1 MTVRHVEHRAP
12 SLRLALPLA
21 LVGPAFFLV
30 LYLLS
35 VGWAVPSGRRAAV
48 VGLAATAAAW
58 LGSSEWLTSRPSAR
72 RAGPDMS
79 AALFAAVLPCAVLTA
94 LSVALLRS
102 GDSAGVWAVIPVVAL
117 AQAGVLL
124 HAVRHIQD
132 AESDSPVQD
141 AASGSPAKDAASG
154 SPVMDAES
162 GGPVQAD
169 GHSAA
174 VPDGTPRGEPSPA
187 AQAAADPPGGN
198 PSGSPGKEADVSTET
213 ADQDPAAAGTATGT
227 GPDDQA
233 GDVDPDAA
241 PTPGAESTGPSDTP
255 DPVDTADTPDPVDTA
270 DTPDPVDTAD
280 TPDPVDAAEEQG
292 GDEDTGPASRKPRAP
307 EVGIDAELWRN
318 LADALSEPADHRR
331 EQGGVALTA
340 RTDDGLWTIVGV
352 VLPQQTWAS
361 SVRCEFSVLEVER
374 VRDALDSLGPDHHD
388 VVNITWLHTHPGLS
402 VFLSATDHATSAS
415 WRALDPEFRP
425 VVVDVTKDGL
435 DDQIGVFDER
445 GKALRIGLVDGVL
458 PTETAEA
465 VRDAVLDRYRRSGSP
480 LPLVLVGAEP
490 CAA

>member
-12 SLRLALPLA
+12 SLRLAMPLA
-21 LVGPAFFLV
+21 LVGPALFLA

-48 VGLAATAAAW
+48 VGLAATVVAW
-58 LGSSEWLTSRPSAR
+58 LGSSEWLTSRPSVR
-72 RAGPDMS
+72 PAGPDTS
-79 AALFAAVLPCAVLTA
+79 AALFAAVLPCAALTA

-124 HAVRHIQD
+124 HAVRHGQD
-132 AESDSPVQD
+132 A
-141 AASGSPAKDAASG
+141 G
-154 SPVMDAES
+154 S
-162 GGPVQAD
+162 GGPEQAA

-174 VPDGTPRGEPSPA
+174 APESTSRGEPSSA
-187 AQAAADPPGGN
+187 TEATADRPGEN
-198 PSGSPGKEADVSTET
+198 PSGSPGTEPDDSIEP
-213 ADQDPAAAGTATGT
+213 AEQDPAAARTATGT
-227 GPDDQA
+227 GPDDPA
-233 GDVDPDAA
+233 GEVDADPDPAPGAEATALTDQPDAA
-241 PTPGAESTGPSDTP
+241 DPRDT
-255 DPVDTADTPDPVDTA
+255 VDAADTLAT
-270 DTPDPVDTAD
+270 
-280 TPDPVDAAEEQG
+280 AEEQG
-292 GDEDTGPASRKPRAP
+292 RDEGTRPASKKPQLP
-307 EVGIDAELWRN
+307 QVGIDAELWRN

-374 VRDALDSLGPDHHD
+374 VRDALDSLGPDHQD
-388 VVNITWLHTHPGLS
+388 VVKITWLHTHPGLS

-415 WRALDPEFRP
+415 WRALDPDFRP
-425 VVVDVTKDGL
+425 VVVDVTKDEL
-435 DDQIGVFDER
+435 EDQIGVFDER
-445 GKALRIGLVDGVL
+445 GKALRIALVDDVL
-458 PTETAEA
+458 PTKTAEA
-465 VRDAVLDRYRRSGSP
+465 VRDAVLDRYRRSGGP